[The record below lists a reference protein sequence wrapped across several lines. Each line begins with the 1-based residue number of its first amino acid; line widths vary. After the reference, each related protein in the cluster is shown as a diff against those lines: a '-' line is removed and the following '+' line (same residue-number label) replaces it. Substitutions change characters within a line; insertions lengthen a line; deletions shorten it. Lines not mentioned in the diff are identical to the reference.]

1 MSLLQS
7 LEMTEKNLAAHR
19 RNARQSRGAA
29 TPNGKERS
37 RAANLRHGSYS
48 KLRNEALVALGED
61 PVQLAALIAGAHQQW
76 RPANAHQAWMV
87 EHLARLQWRIQRCE
101 RRQETVEAQH
111 VKQVEERRRERTGQ
125 LHDDYANIEGVLRG
139 ILRDAL
145 RRDFYASPGYIQAF
159 TRAFH
164 GQLDRGL
171 REILEVLHRL
181 REPEDLPEVQEPLP
195 EGATNDRDW
204 KETREVNE
212 AMAQEE
218 PLPLP
223 EVPVAEGEER
233 DEWREELLYLAR
245 QESTGQE
252 EVWQPFFEKN
262 DRPLTTAER
271 DELVASC
278 DKQMERPRREE
289 EACFRR
295 FWRLGTLLM
304 KLQDRGEEPEEREA
318 GSQKTTAQEPMPPEP
333 RESDAGGN
341 PCPQLEADGESSR
354 QKPDQNLG
362 AGTQDSAQ
370 DPEQNLGST
379 TQDPGQDNPPV
390 NGGLPGYS
398 REDGNPESAP
408 AAAGIIAWPIRAINF
423 AGASGD
429 IDDNKG
435 PAPEDPAEKRENGR
449 GAQI

>member
-7 LEMTEKNLAAHR
+7 PEMTEKNLAAHR

-29 TPNGKERS
+29 TPKGKERS

-48 KLRNEALVALGED
+48 KLQNEALVALGED
-61 PVQLAALIAGAHQQW
+61 PAQLAALIEGAHQQW

-87 EHLARLQWRIQRCE
+87 EHLARLQWRIQRYE

-204 KETREVNE
+204 KETLEVNE
-212 AMAQEE
+212 AGAEE
-218 PLPLP
+218 VPLPLP

-233 DEWREELLYLAR
+233 DEWREELLYLAG

-262 DRPLTTAER
+262 DRPFTTAER
-271 DELVASC
+271 DELVANC

-304 KLQDRGEEPEEREA
+304 KLQDRGEEPEREA
-318 GSQKTTAQEPMPPEP
+318 GSQKTTGQEPLPPEP

-341 PCPQLEADGESSR
+341 PCPHPAPDGESSR

-362 AGTQDSAQ
+362 AGTQDSR
-370 DPEQNLGST
+370 
-379 TQDPGQDNPPV
+379 QDNPPA
-390 NGGLPGYS
+390 NGDLPGHS
-398 REDGNPESAP
+398 GENGKPEPAP

-429 IDDNKG
+429 IDENKG
-435 PAPEDPAEKRENGR
+435 PAPEHVTYQESD
-449 GAQI
+449 

>member
-212 AMAQEE
+212 AMA
-218 PLPLP
+218 
-223 EVPVAEGEER
+223 
-233 DEWREELLYLAR
+233 
-245 QESTGQE
+245 
-252 EVWQPFFEKN
+252 
-262 DRPLTTAER
+262 
-271 DELVASC
+271 
-278 DKQMERPRREE
+278 
-289 EACFRR
+289 
-295 FWRLGTLLM
+295 
-304 KLQDRGEEPEEREA
+304 
-318 GSQKTTAQEPMPPEP
+318 
-333 RESDAGGN
+333 AGG
-341 PCPQLEADGESSR
+341 
-354 QKPDQNLG
+354 
-362 AGTQDSAQ
+362 
-370 DPEQNLGST
+370 
-379 TQDPGQDNPPV
+379 
-390 NGGLPGYS
+390 
-398 REDGNPESAP
+398 AP
-408 AAAGIIAWPIRAINF
+408 AAARGSGGGGGGTRRVARRTAVLSRPGVDRAGRGLAAVF
-423 AGASGD
+423 R
-429 IDDNKG
+429 
-435 PAPEDPAEKRENGR
+435 EKRPALHHG
-449 GAQI
+449 GARRVGGKL